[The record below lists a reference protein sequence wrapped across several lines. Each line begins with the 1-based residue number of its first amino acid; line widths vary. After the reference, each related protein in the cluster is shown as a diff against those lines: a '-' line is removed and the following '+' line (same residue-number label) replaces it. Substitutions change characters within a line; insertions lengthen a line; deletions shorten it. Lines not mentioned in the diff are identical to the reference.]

1 VSTGAGG
8 RAAGCEERGVR
19 RGSVGGGRRREEGR
33 ARGGGGKA
41 GRQAGRQAG
50 WRWWMRGAAAAGAGE
65 GAEGSGNGVLRGMV
79 HETSKR
85 VGVDGRGHYGNRGWV
100 SGLRDGE
107 MVWVMFR
114 APWEWISL
122 ALPPNGVSQR

>member
-1 VSTGAGG
+1 MALMVWGIATARVREGG
-8 RAAGCEERGVR
+8 M
-19 RGSVGGGRRREEGR
+19 
-33 ARGGGGKA
+33 AR
-41 GRQAGRQAG
+41 
-50 WRWWMRGAAAAGAGE
+50 
-65 GAEGSGNGVLRGMV
+65 GNGVLRGMV

-100 SGLRDGE
+100 SGLHDGE

-122 ALPPNGVSQR
+122 ALPPNGVSQC